1 MRTHTRQNE
10 SDDDWSIQ
18 SKRGKLFSELK
29 LVTDNLLFISNT
41 EVSWKAMAS
50 TVLAPY
56 ETIHHTNL
64 FSTRTVS
71 TQKVLA
77 HLCIFSHADVHIGTV
92 VLGAHTTQKERA
104 HRHLR
109 WWSSR
114 SELALAQLKI
124 KWKWVEG
131 FSVRSWKYFFQ
142 LRKVFNFVIVRDALF
157 SFLAGASEP
166 YNKLH
171 QATT

>member
-1 MRTHTRQNE
+1 
-10 SDDDWSIQ
+10 
-18 SKRGKLFSELK
+18 
-29 LVTDNLLFISNT
+29 
-41 EVSWKAMAS
+41 MAS
-50 TVLAPY
+50 IILAPY

-109 WWSSR
+109 
-114 SELALAQLKI
+114 
-124 KWKWVEG
+124 
-131 FSVRSWKYFFQ
+131 
-142 LRKVFNFVIVRDALF
+142 
-157 SFLAGASEP
+157 
-166 YNKLH
+166 
-171 QATT
+171 

>member
-1 MRTHTRQNE
+1 
-10 SDDDWSIQ
+10 
-18 SKRGKLFSELK
+18 
-29 LVTDNLLFISNT
+29 
-41 EVSWKAMAS
+41 MAS
-50 TVLAPY
+50 TVLVPY
-56 ETIHHTNL
+56 ETIHYTNL

-124 KWKWVEG
+124 KWKWEEG
-131 FSVRSWKYFFQ
+131 YSVRSWK
-142 LRKVFNFVIVRDALF
+142 LLSIEKSFNFVIVRDALF
-157 SFLAGASEP
+157 FILGRS
-166 YNKLH
+166 
-171 QATT
+171 Q